1 MTCFHPHYQRA
12 YLRQISKKGE
22 YMKKIRQSTVEPVLG
37 TLINFLALR
46 RINTRGQA
54 AAHKVMLLSAMA
66 FNLKKLLRWNQK
78 TDLANA
84 QALAAP
90 LPLLFSPIRYLFLS
104 ADKHPRKRRPTRKGL
119 PLIGYKL
126 CNSDWC

>member
-1 MTCFHPHYQRA
+1 M
-12 YLRQISKKGE
+12 
-22 YMKKIRQSTVEPVLG
+22 LG

-66 FNLKKLLRWNQK
+66 FNLKKLLKWNRK

-84 QALAAP
+84 QALTGP
-90 LPLLFSPIRYLFLS
+90 LCLLFSRFDYPFLGHWLAAKKKKVHRNGIAS
-104 ADKHPRKRRPTRKGL
+104 YGL
-119 PLIGYKL
+119 
-126 CNSDWC
+126 

>member
-1 MTCFHPHYQRA
+1 
-12 YLRQISKKGE
+12 
-22 YMKKIRQSTVEPVLG
+22 
-37 TLINFLALR
+37 
-46 RINTRGQA
+46 
-54 AAHKVMLLSAMA
+54 MLLSAMA
-66 FNLKKLLRWNQK
+66 FNLKKLLKWNRK

-90 LPLLFSPIRYLFLS
+90 LLFSPICYFFLS
-104 ADKHPRKRRPTRKGL
+104 ADKHLRKRRPTRKGL